1 VPHAVGARDVLVHFD
16 STSGARGKL
25 QKGRKYPPILN
36 VYTKNDGTTFWLY
49 VLGDDYR
56 LDVARQ
62 PAGSV
67 LEVLSD

>member
-16 STSGARGKL
+16 EYERGKGKL
-25 QKGRKYPPILN
+25 QKSRKNPPILN

-62 PAGSV
+62 LAGSV